1 MIFIYKIIV
10 ANTSSTV
17 FATLTTFY
25 VGVCLVSIILYLPKL
40 IFSGDLTCLLY
51 CLLQN
56 SFSHF
61 TTFEDV
67 QKKSAEMP
75 PLIYL
80 YILSCIINKP
90 LWILLQN
97 IFFFQV
103 KHIFEKW
110 TVLSSEFN
118 LFFFFFFFFQC

>member
-17 FATLTTFY
+17 LATLTIFY
-25 VGVCLVSIILYLPKL
+25 FGMCLVSIILYLPKL

-56 SFSHF
+56 NFSYF

-67 QKKSAEMP
+67 QKKSTKMP
-75 PLIYL
+75 SLIYL
-80 YILSCIINKP
+80 FICIINKP
-90 LWILLQN
+90 L
-97 IFFFQV
+97 
-103 KHIFEKW
+103 
-110 TVLSSEFN
+110 
-118 LFFFFFFFFQC
+118 